1 VSGEKPKK
9 SMPIKTIIEPL
20 RIKSIE
26 AIRQR
31 HQIHFRVFAEYQR
44 PISTEKISARL
55 KPVTS

>member
-1 VSGEKPKK
+1 
-9 SMPIKTIIEPL
+9 MPIKTIIEPL

-44 PISTEKISARL
+44 SDLHGANLGPAETVAS
-55 KPVTS
+55 